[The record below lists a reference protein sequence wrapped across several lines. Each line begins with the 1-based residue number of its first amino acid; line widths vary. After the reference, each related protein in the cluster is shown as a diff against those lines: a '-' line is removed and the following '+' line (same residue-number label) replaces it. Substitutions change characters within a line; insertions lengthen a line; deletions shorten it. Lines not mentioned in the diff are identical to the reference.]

1 MHWLCHLPNF
11 RFQNGRKCPKLPDR
25 PPPKSCPGLH
35 SATTGPITTI
45 QTPLESSRAVGVHW
59 LCHLPNFRFQNGR
72 KCPKLP
78 DRPPPKS
85 CPGLHSATTGPII
98 PIQTPLEC
106 SRAVGVHWLC
116 HLSDFRFQN
125 GRKCPNLGKCGIFWA
140 SLLLARRSLTACLP
154 LHRHSTSLPL
164 RSVTAC
170 SPLQLGTPRAYI
182 LFPTAGRRTL
192 SSVCLSMSVTFHN
205 IASQKVAKG
214 RKKEK
219 LVTYIHTLS

>member
-1 MHWLCHLPNF
+1 M
-11 RFQNGRKCPKLPDR
+11 
-25 PPPKSCPGLH
+25 PKSAR
-35 SATTGPITTI
+35 SATAKITGPITTI

-72 KCPKLP
+72 KCPELP

-85 CPGLHSATTGPII
+85 CPGLHSAITGPII

-140 SLLLARRSLTACLP
+140 SLLLTLRSLTACLP

-164 RSVTAC
+164 RSVTHAHRSNWAPLGPTFC
-170 SPLQLGTPRAYI
+170 FRPLGIGHCLVLQGFELESSPLLNTFNQGPLYI
-182 LFPTAGRRTL
+182 WCARFGYP
-192 SSVCLSMSVTFHN
+192 
-205 IASQKVAKG
+205 
-214 RKKEK
+214 
-219 LVTYIHTLS
+219 